1 MRVGT
6 LIELGLL
13 AVLSGCAG
21 NQTTVGS
28 SVGEASATSDA
39 ASPAASEAAKPDI
52 KGEPT
57 EATTLPGAKK
67 NEPEP
72 PPPPDPALVKALVE
86 KTGEAPSLDNPLHL
100 RLEVTPRPAGELWLV
115 AVVNRGTEPAKVLF
129 DLRRLTLSLEAAEPT
144 KPRPKWQKKPAPV
157 VCKLP
162 EGFGGRLLE
171 DPMRTLQPGE
181 GLLQTFDPR
190 LYCISPAGE
199 SRLKTGQRVTAKLG
213 FTPKP
218 PRVLW
223 KQGKRTEVPA
233 LQSAPFIAEPSSTE
247 PASLE
252 SVSPKLDPEH
262 DPRVKELAATELTL
276 TPDLMGTEAEEDPTL
291 PLQLRL
297 VRGSDSATELT
308 TTAVVEVK
316 AKQKSMLYFRRELV
330 SFTVHG
336 PDGIHECDPQPDDRA
351 PDRQAY
357 TTLGAGQSV
366 SATSLLTELC
376 PKYTFGRPGLYLVSA
391 RLDAVRDGAEFGLA
405 AFTGRLE
412 SRREAL
418 VRIRTGDFPALPP
431 AEPLLVKVGQ

>member
-6 LIELGLL
+6 LIGLGLVV
-13 AVLSGCAG
+13 ALSGCSG
-21 NQTTVGS
+21 RQTTIGS
-28 SVGEASATSDA
+28 SVGEPPAEASASPPAPAASTATSATTKPATAPAAATSD
-39 ASPAASEAAKPDI
+39 
-52 KGEPT
+52 
-57 EATTLPGAKK
+57 
-67 NEPEP
+67 EPEP

-86 KTGEAPSLDNPLHL
+86 RTGEAPTSDNPLHL
-100 RLEVTPRPAGELWLV
+100 RLEVTPRPSGELWLV
-115 AVVNRGTEPAKVLF
+115 AVVNRGTDPASVLF
-129 DLRRLTLSLEAAEPT
+129 DLRRLTLSLEGVEDPK
-144 KPRPKWQKKPAPV
+144 KPRAKWQKKPAPL

-162 EGFGGRLLE
+162 EGFGGTALDEPTRV
-171 DPMRTLQPGE
+171 LQPGE

-190 LYCISPAGE
+190 LYCISSNGDSLLA
-199 SRLKTGQRVTAKLG
+199 TGQRATVKLG

-218 PRVLW
+218 ARVVW
-223 KQGKRTEVPA
+223 RQGKRTEVPA
-233 LQSAPFIAEPSSTE
+233 LQSAPFIAEPATSA
-247 PASLE
+247 PAA
-252 SVSPKLDPEH
+252 VKPDPEH
-262 DPRVKELAATELTL
+262 DPRVKQLEASPLTL
-276 TPDLMGTEAEEDPTL
+276 TPDLLAGEAEEDPTL

-297 VRGSDSATELT
+297 VRGSDSVNELT

-316 AKQKSMLYFRRELV
+316 AKRKSLLYFRRELV

-391 RLDAVRDGAEFGLA
+391 RLDAERDGAEFGLA

-431 AEPLLVKVGQ
+431 PEPLLVKVGQ

>member
-6 LIELGLL
+6 LIELALL
-13 AVLSGCAG
+13 AALCGCAG
-21 NQTTVGS
+21 NQTTIGS
-28 SVGEASATSDA
+28 SVGEQPADGARSSGPDAAGGAADGAAVKPAPVTAAASAQ
-39 ASPAASEAAKPDI
+39 SE
-52 KGEPT
+52 
-57 EATTLPGAKK
+57 
-67 NEPEP
+67 EPEP

-86 KTGEAPSLDNPLHL
+86 KTGEAPSVDNPLHL

-129 DLRRLTLSLEAAEPT
+129 DLRRLTLSLEAPEPS

-171 DPMRTLQPGE
+171 DPTRTLQPGE

-190 LYCISPAGE
+190 LYCISTAGD
-199 SRLKTGQRVTAKLG
+199 SLLATGQRVTVKLG

-223 KQGKRTEVPA
+223 KQGTRTEVPS
-233 LQSAPFIAEPSSTE
+233 LQSAPFIAEPSTAE
-247 PASLE
+247 PSSLG
-252 SVSPKLDPEH
+252 SPKLEPEH
-262 DPRVKELAATELTL
+262 DARVKELVASELTL

-297 VRGSDSATELT
+297 VRGSDAATERT
-308 TTAVVEVK
+308 TTAVVQIK
-316 AKQKSMLYFRRELV
+316 ARQKSLLYFRRELL

-357 TTLGAGQSV
+357 STLGAGQSV

-376 PKYTFGRPGLYLVSA
+376 PKYTFGRAGLYLISA
-391 RLDAVRDGAEFGLA
+391 RLDAERDGAEFGLA

-431 AEPLLVKVGQ
+431 PEPLLVKVGQ

>member
-6 LIELGLL
+6 LIELALL
-13 AVLSGCAG
+13 TALAGCAG
-21 NQTTVGS
+21 NQTTIGS
-28 SVGEASATSDA
+28 SVGEQPADGHGATALDA
-39 ASPAASEAAKPDI
+39 AGSEPDTPSKPRPAPVAGPAVS
-52 KGEPT
+52 
-57 EATTLPGAKK
+57 

-86 KTGEAPSLDNPLHL
+86 KTGEAPSVDNPLHL

-115 AVVNRGTEPAKVLF
+115 AVVNRGTEPAKLLF
-129 DLRRLTLSLEAAEPT
+129 DLRRLTLSLQVAEDP
-144 KPRPKWQKKPAPV
+144 KKSRPKWQKKPSSV

-162 EGFGGRLLE
+162 EGFGGPTMD
-171 DPMRTLQPGE
+171 DPTRTLQPGE

-190 LYCISPAGE
+190 LYCISGSGDSLLA
-199 SRLKTGQRVTAKLG
+199 TGQRVTVKLG

-223 KQGKRTEVPA
+223 KQGRRTEVTSA
-233 LQSAPFIAEPSSTE
+233 QSAPFIAEPSTLV
-247 PASLE
+247 PAGAAK
-252 SVSPKLDPEH
+252 VDPEH
-262 DPRVKELAATELTL
+262 DARVKELAASELTL
-276 TPDLMGTEAEEDPTL
+276 TPDLLGSEAEEDPTL

-297 VRGSDSATELT
+297 VRGSDAATELT
-308 TTAVVEVK
+308 STAVVEVK
-316 AKQKSMLYFRRELV
+316 AKQKSLLYFRRELV

-357 TTLGAGQSV
+357 STLGAGQSV

-418 VRIRTGDFPALPP
+418 VRIRTGDFPALAPP
-431 AEPLLVKVGQ
+431 EPLLVKVGQ

>member
-6 LIELGLL
+6 LIELALL
-13 AVLSGCAG
+13 AGLAGCAG
-21 NQTTVGS
+21 NQTTIGS
-28 SVGEASATSDA
+28 SVGEPSASSEA
-39 ASPAASEAAKPDI
+39 ASPVVSDMQKPEA

-57 EATTLPGAKK
+57 EAATLPGATR

-86 KTGEAPSLDNPLHL
+86 KTGEAPSTDNALHL

-129 DLRRLTLSLEAAEPT
+129 DLRRLTLSLEAPEPA
-144 KPRPKWQKKPAPV
+144 KPRPKWQKKPAPA
-157 VCKLP
+157 VCRLP
-162 EGFGGRLLE
+162 EGFGGRLLD
-171 DPMRTLQPGE
+171 DPTRTLQPGE

-190 LYCISPAGE
+190 LYCISAAGD
-199 SRLKTGQRVTAKLG
+199 SLLATGQRVTAKLG
-213 FTPKP
+213 FSPKP
-218 PRVLW
+218 PRVQW
-223 KQGKRTEVPA
+223 KQGKRSEVPSP
-233 LQSAPFIAEPSSTE
+233 QSAPFIAEPS
-247 PASLE
+247 ASAA
-252 SVSPKLDPEH
+252 SPGSAKSDPEH
-262 DPRVKELAATELTL
+262 DLRVKELVANELSL

-297 VRGSDSATELT
+297 VRGSDSATELN

-316 AKQKSMLYFRRELV
+316 AKRKSQLYFRRELV
-330 SFTVHG
+330 SYTIHG

-357 TTLGAGQSV
+357 STLGVGQSV

-391 RLDAVRDGAEFGLA
+391 RLDAVRDGSEFGLA

-412 SRREAL
+412 SRKEAL
-418 VRIRTGDFPALPP
+418 VRIRTGDLPALPP
-431 AEPLLVKVGQ
+431 PEPLLVKVGQ